1 MKISSILDLQ
11 KISNKINKI
20 LSPGDVIL
28 LYGQI
33 GVGKTSFA
41 RLLIN
46 NYENEKKLK
55 KSEVLS
61 PTFNIV
67 FEYDIKDFT
76 IEHYDL
82 YRLKDEKEIKNI
94 GLFQNLEQKITSRIN
109 KILLPGDVIFLYGQ
123 IGVGKTT
130 FVRLLINNYE
140 NEKKLN
146 NSEVLSPTFNIVFEY
161 DIKDFTIEH
170 YDLYRIK
177 NEKELKNIGLFVN
190 LKKNITIV
198 EWPELI
204 KNKPIN
210 RIDLFFEYTKDMN
223 ERTLTI
229 KTSGRLKDNEF

>member
-11 KISNKINKI
+11 KITSSIKKI
-20 LSPGDVIL
+20 LLPGDVIF

-33 GVGKTSFA
+33 GVGKTTFV

-82 YRLKDEKEIKNI
+82 YRLKNEKEIKNI
-94 GLFQNLEQKITSRIN
+94 GLFA
-109 KILLPGDVIFLYGQ
+109 
-123 IGVGKTT
+123 
-130 FVRLLINNYE
+130 
-140 NEKKLN
+140 
-146 NSEVLSPTFNIVFEY
+146 
-161 DIKDFTIEH
+161 
-170 YDLYRIK
+170 
-177 NEKELKNIGLFVN
+177 N
-190 LKKNITIV
+190 LKQNITIV

-223 ERTLTI
+223 ERILTF
-229 KTSGRLKDNEF
+229 KTNGRLKVNEF

>member
-11 KISNKINKI
+11 KI
-20 LSPGDVIL
+20 
-28 LYGQI
+28 
-33 GVGKTSFA
+33 TS
-41 RLLIN
+41 
-46 NYENEKKLK
+46 
-55 KSEVLS
+55 S
-61 PTFNIV
+61 
-67 FEYDIKDFT
+67 IK
-76 IEHYDL
+76 
-82 YRLKDEKEIKNI
+82 
-94 GLFQNLEQKITSRIN
+94 

-140 NEKKLN
+140 NEKKLKK
-146 NSEVLSPTFNIVFEY
+146 SEVLSPTFNIVFEY
-161 DIKDFTIEH
+161 NIKDFTIEH
-170 YDLYRIK
+170 YDLYRLK
-177 NEKELKNIGLFVN
+177 NEKEIKNIGLFAN
-190 LKKNITIV
+190 LKQNITIV

>member
-1 MKISSILDLQ
+1 MKISSIIDLQ
-11 KISNKINKI
+11 KITSSINKI
-20 LSPGDVIL
+20 LLPGDVIF

-33 GVGKTSFA
+33 GAGKTTFV

-67 FEYDIKDFT
+67 FEYDIKDFI

-82 YRLKDEKEIKNI
+82 YRLKNEKEIKNI
-94 GLFQNLEQKITSRIN
+94 GLIS
-109 KILLPGDVIFLYGQ
+109 
-123 IGVGKTT
+123 
-130 FVRLLINNYE
+130 
-140 NEKKLN
+140 
-146 NSEVLSPTFNIVFEY
+146 
-161 DIKDFTIEH
+161 
-170 YDLYRIK
+170 
-177 NEKELKNIGLFVN
+177 N
-190 LKKNITIV
+190 LKQNITIV

-229 KTSGRLKDNEF
+229 KTSGRLEDNEF

>member
-11 KISNKINKI
+11 KITSSIKKI
-20 LSPGDVIL
+20 LLPGDVIF

-33 GVGKTSFA
+33 GVGKTTFV

-82 YRLKDEKEIKNI
+82 YRLKNEKEIKNI
-94 GLFQNLEQKITSRIN
+94 GLFA
-109 KILLPGDVIFLYGQ
+109 
-123 IGVGKTT
+123 
-130 FVRLLINNYE
+130 
-140 NEKKLN
+140 
-146 NSEVLSPTFNIVFEY
+146 
-161 DIKDFTIEH
+161 
-170 YDLYRIK
+170 
-177 NEKELKNIGLFVN
+177 N
-190 LKKNITIV
+190 LKQNITIV

-229 KTSGRLKDNEF
+229 KTSGRLKVNEF

>member
-11 KISNKINKI
+11 KITNS
-20 LSPGDVIL
+20 
-28 LYGQI
+28 
-33 GVGKTSFA
+33 
-41 RLLIN
+41 
-46 NYENEKKLK
+46 
-55 KSEVLS
+55 
-61 PTFNIV
+61 
-67 FEYDIKDFT
+67 IK
-76 IEHYDL
+76 
-82 YRLKDEKEIKNI
+82 
-94 GLFQNLEQKITSRIN
+94 

-140 NEKKLN
+140 NEKKLKK
-146 NSEVLSPTFNIVFEY
+146 SEVLSPTFNIVFEY
-161 DIKDFTIEH
+161 DIKDFIIEH
-170 YDLYRIK
+170 YDLYRLK
-177 NEKELKNIGLFVN
+177 NEKEIKNIGLFSS
-190 LKKNITIV
+190 LKQNITIV

>member
-11 KISNKINKI
+11 KITSSIHKI
-20 LSPGDVIL
+20 LLPGDVIF

-33 GVGKTSFA
+33 GVGKTTFV
-41 RLLIN
+41 RLLVN

-82 YRLKDEKEIKNI
+82 YRLKNEKEIKNI
-94 GLFQNLEQKITSRIN
+94 GLFA
-109 KILLPGDVIFLYGQ
+109 
-123 IGVGKTT
+123 
-130 FVRLLINNYE
+130 
-140 NEKKLN
+140 
-146 NSEVLSPTFNIVFEY
+146 
-161 DIKDFTIEH
+161 
-170 YDLYRIK
+170 
-177 NEKELKNIGLFVN
+177 N
-190 LKKNITIV
+190 LKQNITIV

-229 KTSGRLKDNEF
+229 KTSGRLKVNEF